1 MPRGAV
7 IALGM
12 GAELPNRLPDGS
24 ITASSEWIHDQT
36 GEEGRS
42 DETGRALDA
51 RMPDSKKT
59 FHEWYMLPAWT
70 PRHDECHSTL
80 DGEWLQI
87 AFARPVELVAVET
100 QGKYGGGGWGVVHSY
115 DVRTSD
121 DGFAWELRA
130 TLEGCRT
137 QNLERR
143 RAELP
148 SPVVARFVRIYP
160 RQYWHRPSMRLELY
174 GRSTPEPTAAVGG
187 KVHPAAD
194 ASYDDDEAIA
204 RALQDEENAAT
215 AEPEAEGGATE
226 TQQPSFA
233 AEPYEIFVRDLSG
246 ATATLTVEA
255 DHTVAAVKEL
265 FRAALLESGAAPLA
279 GLGLCARDGAR
290 LDPARTLR
298 ASGVGAK
305 ATLHAVVT
313 DDDLAAEAA
322 AEAKARAAERAAR
335 ALRVTLGDGDFALG
349 KDEACCLY
357 TFCGLAC
364 CLTEPC
370 KVNMTV
376 HAPTAEQRRDAW
388 LVFHF
393 QLYLLWFE
401 WAECI
406 FCSLAGIMPGATCH
420 WTWLLLQMP
429 LYTWGMAK
437 IRAAGNGA
445 WDARGVKKFLALSA
459 AFFGACVAVL
469 VAGVALMGAHGFD
482 RRGVARPAAFRGD
495 YGAWCA
501 AGAGSGDGEHRRLQV
516 YRAALAGGMMA
527 SHDEA
532 ACDTC
537 MAECC
542 DAHDVESAC
551 DACWEGT
558 AYDGPLF
565 GIAARLTGK
574 LDAPTGACFIAA
586 RPDDAAGWYI
596 YLMVISS
603 ILLCVYVRLLVA
615 AVRLHIAVARL
626 GEPLQCGPAPPAPKQ
641 DHTIVDISKEIS
653 TVPSADA
660 RKSDGRFAL
669 GGGTAWV
676 AEFAGGEFRPL
687 TNAHCLHGRGV
698 QVQSAS
704 TCVVPGWCRHGSTF
718 KYSAKTDAW
727 LETDH
732 SKGRVTCTWTRVGY

>member
-1 MPRGAV
+1 
-7 IALGM
+7 M
-12 GAELPNRLPDGS
+12 GARREPWAGAEHIS
-24 ITASSEWIHDQT
+24 
-36 GEEGRS
+36 
-42 DETGRALDA
+42 RA
-51 RMPDSKKT
+51 
-59 FHEWYMLPAWT
+59 
-70 PRHDECHSTL
+70 
-80 DGEWLQI
+80 
-87 AFARPVELVAVET
+87 VAE
-100 QGKYGGGGWGVVHSY
+100 Q
-115 DVRTSD
+115 
-121 DGFAWELRA
+121 
-130 TLEGCRT
+130 RT
-137 QNLERR
+137 QQNTHQPME
-143 RAELP
+143 
-148 SPVVARFVRIYP
+148 
-160 RQYWHRPSMRLELY
+160 
-174 GRSTPEPTAAVGG
+174 AAVGG
-187 KVHPAAD
+187 KVHPA
-194 ASYDDDEAIA
+194 
-204 RALQDEENAAT
+204 
-215 AEPEAEGGATE
+215 AEGGATE

-233 AEPYEIFVRDLSG
+233 AGPYEIFVRDLSG

-265 FRAALLESGAAPLA
+265 FRAALLEQGAAPLA
-279 GLGLCARDGAR
+279 GLGLCARNGAR

-313 DDDLAAEAA
+313 DDELA
-322 AEAKARAAERAAR
+322 AEAKARAAERRAR
-335 ALRVTLGDGDFALG
+335 ALRVRLGDGDFTLG
-349 KDEACCLY
+349 KDEACFLY
-357 TFCGLAC
+357 VFCGLWC
-364 CLTEPC
+364 CLSEPC
-370 KVNMTV
+370 RVSMTV

-401 WAECI
+401 WADCI
-406 FCSLAGIMPGATCH
+406 FCSLAGIVPGATCH

-437 IRAAGNGA
+437 IRAAGDGA

-482 RRGVARPAAFRGD
+482 RRGLARPATFRGD

-501 AGAGSGDGEHRRLQV
+501 AGARSGDADHRRLQV

-542 DAHDVESAC
+542 DARDVERAC

-558 AYDGPLF
+558 GYDGPLF

-574 LDAPTGACFIAA
+574 LDAPTGACFIAT

-596 YLMVISS
+596 YLMVVSS

-626 GEPLQCGPAPPAPKQ
+626 GEPLQCGPAPSAPKQ
-641 DHTIVDISKEIS
+641 KHTVVEVRGKIVTEAYF
-653 TVPSADA
+653 P
-660 RKSDGRFAL
+660 
-669 GGGTAWV
+669 
-676 AEFAGGEFRPL
+676 
-687 TNAHCLHGRGV
+687 
-698 QVQSAS
+698 
-704 TCVVPGWCRHGSTF
+704 
-718 KYSAKTDAW
+718 
-727 LETDH
+727 
-732 SKGRVTCTWTRVGY
+732 